1 MKKLLAWLLA
11 LIIGSVSFI
20 GANFVTAA
28 PTDSNCNIATLEMKL
43 TDGVVSYNK
52 VGKGRPILLLHGLFA
67 DKEQWNS
74 IACQLSQAGYQAIAP
89 DLPGYGSSKNFP
101 VQDYALENQTKL
113 LHELTTKLGIQKVDL
128 AGSSMG
134 GAIAHLYSQQYPQ
147 QVHSVAF
154 IGSPLGVIDWSNSLK
169 AAIIEGINPFIPI
182 TEQQFDL
189 EMSLLF
195 VKPPQIPIPIKQAK
209 VADYLKNNRN
219 YQQTWDIVNLY
230 DHLLAQPITHTFPT
244 LIFWGEADKIYDIS
258 GAETL
263 KRYFPN
269 SELLKF
275 PQAGHLLLIENA
287 EQAASIYLKFLKD
300 LPTY

>member
-1 MKKLLAWLLA
+1 MKKLLTWLLA
-11 LIIGSVSFI
+11 LIIGSISLI

-28 PTDSNCNIATLEMKL
+28 PTDSNCNIATLKMKL
-43 TDGVVSYNK
+43 ADGVLSYNK

-89 DLPGYGSSKNFP
+89 DLPGYGNSKNFP

-134 GAIAHLYSQQYPQ
+134 GAIAHLYSQQYPRQ
-147 QVHSVAF
+147 IHSIAF

-182 TEQQFDL
+182 TDQQFDL

-195 VKPPQIPIPIKQAK
+195 VKPPQIPNPIKQAK
-209 VADYLKNNRN
+209 VEDYLKNNRN

-230 DHLLAQPITHTFPT
+230 DRLLEQPPTHTFPT

-258 GAETL
+258 GAKIL
-263 KRYFPN
+263 KHYFPN
-269 SELLKF
+269 SQVWKL

-287 EQAASIYLKFLKD
+287 DQVTSLYLKFLKN
-300 LPTY
+300 LPSH